1 MSRGLSAWGGLLL
14 AAAALLPLRAAPLA
28 SHGVAPASAAQAAL
42 PTTSA
47 AVLVADRSA
56 AGLAADRSA
65 AVLAADR
72 SAAGLAAD
80 RSAAGLVINPSAP
93 AVVPEPNA
101 PLIVPNSLAQ
111 RLQPCTACHGA
122 EGRASREGYLPRI
135 AGKPAGYLYQQLLN
149 FRDGRRPNA
158 TMAAFLAHQTDAYL
172 REMAEHFAALD
183 LPHPAPPRTVADPAV
198 LARGQVLVQT
208 GDPARQLPACS
219 ACHGRTLAGVQP
231 AVPGLLGLP
240 RDYLIA
246 QLGAWQTGGRRA
258 AAPDS
263 MAQIARR
270 LGPGDAS
277 AAAAWLAAQAV
288 PAQHRPEPA
297 ASAATPLRCGSF
309 TAPPR

>member
-1 MSRGLSAWGGLLL
+1 MTRRLTAWGGLLL

-28 SHGVAPASAAQAAL
+28 SHGVAPATAAKAAL
-42 PTTSA
+42 PATSA
-47 AVLVADRSA
+47 AVLVP
-56 AGLAADRSA
+56 
-65 AVLAADR
+65 
-72 SAAGLAAD
+72 
-80 RSAAGLVINPSAP
+80 N
-93 AVVPEPNA
+93 PNA

-198 LARGQVLVQT
+198 LARGQLLVQT
-208 GDPARQLPACS
+208 GDPARQLPACT

-258 AAPDS
+258 VAPDC
-263 MAQIARR
+263 MAEIARR

-277 AAAAWLAAQAV
+277 AAATWLAAQAV

-297 ASAATPLRCGSF
+297 ASTATPLHCGSF

>member
-1 MSRGLSAWGGLLL
+1 MSRHLTVWGGLLL

-28 SHGVAPASAAQAAL
+28 SHGVAPASAAQTAQAAL
-42 PTTSA
+42 PSTSA

-56 AGLAADRSA
+56 A
-65 AVLAADR
+65 V
-72 SAAGLAAD
+72 
-80 RSAAGLVINPSAP
+80 LVINPGAP
-93 AVVPEPNA
+93 AVVPNPNA

-158 TMAAFLAHQTDAYL
+158 TMAAFLAHQTDANL

-198 LARGQVLVQT
+198 LARGQLLVQT
-208 GDPARQLPACS
+208 GDPARQLPACT

-258 AAPDS
+258 VAPDC
-263 MAQIARR
+263 MAEIARR